1 MITRREFSKLIVGSG
16 ALRSAGLGSA
26 SAAMLV
32 SPEKAPREQAA
43 KSSEGTFPERPN
55 SQPGPDAVLRQIA
68 DYVERFEIKSELA
81 YSTARLS
88 LMDSLSCGLE
98 SLSYPACT
106 KLLGPTIPK
115 TVVPN
120 GARVPGTEFQLDPV
134 VAAFNIGCMVG
145 WLDFNDCLPRGAEYG
160 HPSENLGGILAT
172 ADYISQ
178 TRLARG
184 VAPLVMREVLTAM
197 IKAYEVQGV
206 LALENSFHG
215 IGLDQEVLV
224 RVATAAVAAK
234 LLGGTGEAVVNAV
247 SQAWVDGSGL
257 RAYRQY
263 PNTGSRKSWAGGD
276 TTSRAVWLA
285 LITLKGEMGYPSV
298 LTAKTWGLFD
308 ALFNGQP
315 FKVERPYG
323 SYIAENVLFKVS
335 YPAEAN
341 GQTAVECAV
350 RLHPLVKDRLADI
363 ERVTIGTQEAAIR
376 IIDKK
381 GPLANPADRDH
392 CLQYMTAIGLIFGD
406 LTAAD
411 YEDSVAADPRI
422 DALRAKMVVVEDKQ
436 YSADFLDPE
445 KRSVANAIQIQFNDG
460 TVTEKVEV
468 QYPIGHPR
476 RRAQAIP
483 LLEEKFKTNLAR
495 IFPSKQQERILSS
508 CLDQKRLEELPVNE
522 FMDAFVIRATR

>member
-1 MITRREFSKLIVGSG
+1 MISRREFSKLIVGSG
-16 ALRSAGLGSA
+16 FLRRANLGSA
-26 SAAMLV
+26 CAAMV
-32 SPEKAPREQAA
+32 ASPEKAPQAQSA
-43 KSSEGTFPERPN
+43 RNSEVISSEKLN
-55 SQPGPDAVLRQIA
+55 SRPGPDAVLRQIA

-106 KLLGPTIPK
+106 KLLGPTVPK

-120 GARVPGTEFQLDPV
+120 GARVPGTEFQLDPID
-134 VAAFNIGCMVG
+134 AAFNIGCMVG

-172 ADYISQ
+172 ADYLSR
-178 TRLARG
+178 TRLVQG
-184 VAPLVMREVLTAM
+184 GAPLVMREVLTAM

-206 LALENSFHG
+206 LALENSFHS

-224 RVATAAVAAK
+224 RVATAAVATK
-234 LLGGTGEAVVNAV
+234 LLGGEWQGIVNAV

-285 LITLKGEMGYPSV
+285 FITLKGEMGYPSV

-308 ALFNGQP
+308 ALFKGQP
-315 FKVERPYG
+315 FKLQRPYS

-350 RLHPLVKDRLADI
+350 KLHPLLKDRLQDI
-363 ERVTIGTQEAAIR
+363 ERITLSTQETAIR

-392 CLQYMTAIGLIFGD
+392 CLQYMTAIGLIFGN

-411 YEDSVAADPRI
+411 YEESVAADPRI

-436 YSADFLDPE
+436 YSTDFLDPE
-445 KRSVANAIQIQFNDG
+445 KRSIANAIQIQFKDG
-460 TVTEKVEV
+460 TLTEKVEV

-476 RRAQAIP
+476 RRAEAIP
-483 LLEEKFKTNLAR
+483 LLLEKFKTTLAR
-495 IFPSKQQERILSS
+495 RFPSGQQERILSL
-508 CLDQKRLEELPVNE
+508 CLDQTRLEELPVNE
-522 FMDAFVIRATR
+522 FMDAFVI